1 MFSGIS
7 WRRRLSKAKH
17 DRDPVHHGEAPPE
30 RPPFPSPRLTGAA
43 ALGGV
48 AALVILSSLTWS
60 EIRQIR
66 LGLDSRL
73 GQIDSQLE
81 KVASRIE
88 QPAPARR
95 GPDPNRVYSV
105 KTDGAPARGPAGAP
119 VTIAEFSDFQ

>member
-1 MFSGIS
+1 M
-7 WRRRLSKAKH
+7 SKARR
-17 DRDPVHHGEAPPE
+17 DREPYPHGETPPV
-30 RPPFPSPRLTGAA
+30 PPAFPSPRLTAVVA
-43 ALGGV
+43 VGGV
-48 AALVILSSLTWS
+48 GALVVLSSLTWM

-88 QPAPARR
+88 RPAPAAQR
-95 GPDPNRVYSV
+95 GPDPNRVYTV